1 MRVRRGHRPGRSTPA
16 CFEGR
21 RRRPAVT
28 GGAPLR
34 LRLAGPG
41 DATAVAALLAVRGV
55 DASAA
60 DIAALLAFDPT
71 QRAVVCALDG
81 RGSVVAIGAIDL
93 REDADPDTLVA
104 AHAGLAALLGAAL
117 YRRARGRD
125 AHVA

>member
-1 MRVRRGHRPGRSTPA
+1 V
-16 CFEGR
+16 
-21 RRRPAVT
+21 
-28 GGAPLR
+28 R

-41 DATAVAALLAVRGV
+41 DAAAVAALLAVRGV

-60 DIAALLAFDPT
+60 DVAALLAFDPS
-71 QRAVVCALDG
+71 QRAVVCALDE

-104 AHAGLAALLGAAL
+104 AHAVLAALLGAAL